1 MKKLAYMISNVGLVL
16 GVIWTLILGV
26 FFILLNPLNADAFY
40 FYSYLLMII
49 VMKIY
54 LKKVNIN
61 NILNIVGLMILNIGT
76 IIIPLTVLYILGIKI
91 GGVFFEGITLISTSE
106 INMKYIE
113 FLTTI
118 ITRGSFG
125 NPFLPLFFIMCLP
138 LFFIIC
144 FVSILFSI
152 EYLRLKNKMYH

>member
-1 MKKLAYMISNVGLVL
+1 MKKLAYLISNVGLVL
-16 GVIWTLILGV
+16 GVIWTLILGC

-49 VMKIY
+49 VIKIY

-61 NILNIVGLMILNIGT
+61 NILNIIGLMILNIGT

-91 GGVFFEGITLISTSE
+91 GGIFFEGITLISTSE

-113 FLTTI
+113 FLMTI

-125 NPFLPLFFIMCLP
+125 NPFLH

-144 FVSILFSI
+144 FVTDC
-152 EYLRLKNKMYH
+152 

>member
-1 MKKLAYMISNVGLVL
+1 MDFNFRS
-16 GVIWTLILGV
+16 

-76 IIIPLTVLYILGIKI
+76 IIIPLTVLYIFGIKI
-91 GGVFFEGITLISTSE
+91 GGVFLDGITLISTSE

-125 NPFLPLFFIMCLP
+125 NPFLSLFFIMCLP

-144 FVSILFSI
+144 FVTILFYI
-152 EYLRLKNKMYH
+152 EYLRLKNKMYHV

>member
-1 MKKLAYMISNVGLVL
+1 MTKLAYLISNVGLVL
-16 GVIWTLILGV
+16 GVILTLILGC
-26 FFILLNPLNADAFY
+26 FFLLLNPLNADAFY

-49 VMKIY
+49 VIKIY

-61 NILNIVGLMILNIGT
+61 NFLNIAGLMILNIGT

-91 GGVFFEGITLISTSE
+91 GGIFFEGITLISTSD

-113 FLTTI
+113 FLMTI

-144 FVSILFSI
+144 FVTILFSI
-152 EYLRLKNKMYH
+152 ECLRSIE